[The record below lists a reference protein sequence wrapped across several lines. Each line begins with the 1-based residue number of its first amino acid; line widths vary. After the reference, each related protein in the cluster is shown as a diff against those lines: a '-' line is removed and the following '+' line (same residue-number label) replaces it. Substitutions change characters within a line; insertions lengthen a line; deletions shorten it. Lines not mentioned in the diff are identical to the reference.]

1 MEKKLEILKLS
12 IPAISELSARKLL
25 GGDGYGLEE
34 ETTYTGWELP
44 EVEVGYDKSEE
55 IIYPDLALIMKTGIQ
70 KMATEMKNTWIMIMS
85 VMKVLKKVLLMLLQT
100 F

>member
-34 ETTYTGWELP
+34 EPTYDRCDTMRFWEI
-44 EVEVGYDKSEE
+44 K
-55 IIYPDLALIMKTGIQ
+55 
-70 KMATEMKNTWIMIMS
+70 
-85 VMKVLKKVLLMLLQT
+85 
-100 F
+100 